1 LTKVDTFG
9 PTFRAE
15 NSNTSRHLVIT
26 VTVYFIGCADRPPLA
41 GSMHIAD
48 FRRRHAP
55 GRWEGRGLNGGLMI
69 PEGPFLLSRSR
80 SRSYDQRMT
89 KLLEQAVEAVRR
101 LPADSQDDI
110 ARTILHL
117 AGSEVEAEP
126 VDPAHLA
133 AVLEGLAQAKRRE
146 FATDDEVEAAFR
158 RFNR

>member
-1 LTKVDTFG
+1 
-9 PTFRAE
+9 
-15 NSNTSRHLVIT
+15 
-26 VTVYFIGCADRPPLA
+26 
-41 GSMHIAD
+41 
-48 FRRRHAP
+48 
-55 GRWEGRGLNGGLMI
+55 MI